1 MNFEIKSEEINK
13 FKEISQEEK
22 DFRIKNLKYFN
33 NIGLPSKKLE
43 DWKFT
48 DLREIISNN
57 FKKLDT
63 FQKNEKFS
71 NFKILKDFE
80 HNYIILLNGSLN
92 SFDFSFEDSS
102 KIKIENY
109 TEKNLKYEDNK
120 NSLVNLNH
128 ALFTNGYSL
137 EVESNYKFNKV
148 VIIYN
153 FFSENVENQIIN
165 KKNKILVKKNS
176 ELHLIDY
183 TINKS
188 KFVCNNYEEI
198 TLEENSILKNISL
211 QKDRSDGYFHKFS
224 KNKLNKGSKY
234 NQLLFS
240 SGLKFNKLD
249 LEADLLGEDTECN
262 IQAALYL
269 NQNQHQEIKTRIN
282 HLAPNSKSYQK
293 IKNVLNSNA
302 KGIYQGKIY
311 VKDIAQKTDAYQL
324 SKALLLNDD
333 TEFNSKPEL
342 EIYADD
348 VKCSHGSTSGNVEED
363 SLYYL
368 MTRGLSRKESLRLLI
383 NGFLNDIVDVIK
395 SNTIKD
401 FISSNLEK
409 QIYEYK

>member
-22 DFRIKNLKYFN
+22 DFRIKNLEYFN

-48 DLREIISNN
+48 DLREIINNN

-63 FQKNEKFS
+63 FQKNQKFS
-71 NFKILKDFE
+71 NFKLLEDFE
-80 HNYIILLNGSLN
+80 HNYIILLNGTLN

-109 TEKNLKYEDNK
+109 TEKNLKYKDNK

-128 ALFTNGYSL
+128 ALFTNGYYL
-137 EVESNYKFNKV
+137 EVESNYRFKKV

-153 FFSENVENQIIN
+153 FFSENVKNQIIN

-211 QKDRSDGYFHKFS
+211 QRDKSDGYFHKFS

-249 LEADLLGEDTECN
+249 LEADLLGEETECN
-262 IQAALYL
+262 IQAGLYL
-269 NQNQHQEIKTRIN
+269 NKNQHQEIKTRIN
-282 HLAPNSKSYQK
+282 HLAPNSRSYQK

-302 KGIYQGKIY
+302 KGVYQGKIY
-311 VKDIAQKTDAYQL
+311 VKDTAQKTDAYQL

-368 MTRGLSRKESLRLLI
+368 MTRGLSRKDSLRLLI
-383 NGFLNDIVDVIK
+383 NGFLNDIVDAIK

>member
-1 MNFEIKSEEINK
+1 MNFEIKSEEINN
-13 FKEISQEEK
+13 FKKISKEEK
-22 DFRIKNLKYFN
+22 DFRIKNLEYFN

-63 FQKNEKFS
+63 YQNNEKLS
-71 NFKILKDFE
+71 DFKLLEDFE

-92 SFDFSFEDSS
+92 SFDFSFEDSN

-137 EVESNYKFNKV
+137 EVESNYKFKKI

-153 FFSENVENQIIN
+153 FFSESVENQIIN

-183 TINKS
+183 TINNT

-211 QKDRSDGYFHKFS
+211 QKDKSDGYFHKFS

-249 LEADLLGEDTECN
+249 LEADLLGEDSECN
-262 IQAALYL
+262 IQAGLYL
-269 NQNQHQEIKTRIN
+269 NKNQHQEIKTRIN
-282 HLAPNSKSYQK
+282 HLAPNSRSYQK

-302 KGIYQGKIY
+302 KGVYQGKIY

-368 MTRGLSRKESLRLLI
+368 MTRGLSRKESLMLLI

>member
-22 DFRIKNLKYFN
+22 DFRIKNLEYFN
-33 NIGLPSKKLE
+33 NIGFPSKKLE

-63 FQKNEKFS
+63 FKKDVKFS
-71 NFKILKDFE
+71 NFKLLEDFE

-109 TEKNLKYEDNK
+109 VEKNLKYEDNK

-137 EVESNYKFNKV
+137 VVESDYKFKKV
-148 VIIYN
+148 LIIYN

-165 KKNKILVKKNS
+165 KKNKIIVKKNS

-211 QKDRSDGYFHKFS
+211 QKDKSEGYFHKFS

-249 LEADLLGEDTECN
+249 LEADLLGEETECN
-262 IQAALYL
+262 IQAGLYL
-269 NQNQHQEIKTRIN
+269 NKNQHQEIKTRIN
-282 HLAPNSKSYQK
+282 HLAPNSRSYQK

-302 KGIYQGKIY
+302 KGVYQGKIY
-311 VKDIAQKTDAYQL
+311 VKDTAQKTDAYQL

-333 TEFNSKPEL
+333 AEFNSKPEL

-383 NGFLNDIVDVIK
+383 NGFLNDIVDAIK

>member
-211 QKDRSDGYFHKFS
+211 QKDKSDGYFHKFS

>member
-22 DFRIKNLKYFN
+22 DFRIKNLEYFN
-33 NIGLPSKKLE
+33 NIGFPSKKLE

-63 FQKNEKFS
+63 FKKDVKFS
-71 NFKILKDFE
+71 NFKLLEDFE

-109 TEKNLKYEDNK
+109 VEKNLKYEDNK

-137 EVESNYKFNKV
+137 VVESDYKFKKV
-148 VIIYN
+148 LIIYN

-165 KKNKILVKKNS
+165 KKNKIIVKKNS

-211 QKDRSDGYFHKFS
+211 QKDKSEGYFHKFS

-269 NQNQHQEIKTRIN
+269 NKNQHQEIKTRIN

-302 KGIYQGKIY
+302 KGVYQGKIY
-311 VKDIAQKTDAYQL
+311 VKNIAQKTDAYQL
-324 SKALLLNDD
+324 SKAILLNDD

-348 VKCSHGSTSGNVEED
+348 VKCSHGSTSGNVEEE

-395 SNTIKD
+395 SNTIKN

>member
-22 DFRIKNLKYFN
+22 DFRIKNLEYFN
-33 NIGLPSKKLE
+33 NIGFPSKKLE

-63 FQKNEKFS
+63 FKKDVKFS
-71 NFKILKDFE
+71 NFKLLEDFE

-109 TEKNLKYEDNK
+109 AEKNLKYEDNK

-137 EVESNYKFNKV
+137 VVESDYKFKKV
-148 VIIYN
+148 LIIYN

-165 KKNKILVKKNS
+165 KKNKIIVKKNS
-176 ELHLIDY
+176 ELHIIDY

-211 QKDRSDGYFHKFS
+211 QKDKSEGYFHKFS

-234 NQLLFS
+234 NHLLFS

-262 IQAALYL
+262 VQAALYL
-269 NQNQHQEIKTRIN
+269 NKNQHQEIKTRIN

-302 KGIYQGKIY
+302 KGVYQGKIY

-324 SKALLLNDD
+324 SKAILLNDN

-348 VKCSHGSTSGNVEED
+348 VKCSHGSTSGNVEEE

-395 SNTIKD
+395 SNTIKN

>member
-22 DFRIKNLKYFN
+22 DFRIKNLEYFN

-71 NFKILKDFE
+71 NFKLLEDFE

-109 TEKNLKYEDNK
+109 TEKNLKYKDNK

-137 EVESNYKFNKV
+137 EVESNYKFKKV

-153 FFSENVENQIIN
+153 FFSESVKNQIIN

-211 QKDRSDGYFHKFS
+211 QKDKSDGYFHKFS

-262 IQAALYL
+262 IQAGLYL
-269 NQNQHQEIKTRIN
+269 NKNQHQEIKTRIN
-282 HLAPNSKSYQK
+282 HLAPNSRSYQK

-302 KGIYQGKIY
+302 KGVYQGKIY
-311 VKDIAQKTDAYQL
+311 VKDTAQKTDAYQL

-383 NGFLNDIVDVIK
+383 NGFLNDIVDAIK

>member
-13 FKEISQEEK
+13 FKEISPEEK

>member
-1 MNFEIKSEEINK
+1 MNFEIKSEEINN
-13 FKEISQEEK
+13 FKKISKEEK
-22 DFRIKNLKYFN
+22 DFRIKNLEYFN

-63 FQKNEKFS
+63 FKKDVKFS
-71 NFKILKDFE
+71 NFKLLEDFE

-109 TEKNLKYEDNK
+109 AEKNLKYEDNK

-137 EVESNYKFNKV
+137 VVESDYKFKKV
-148 VIIYN
+148 LIIYN

-165 KKNKILVKKNS
+165 KKNKIIVKKNS
-176 ELHLIDY
+176 ELHIIDY

-211 QKDRSDGYFHKFS
+211 QKDKSEGYFHKFS

-234 NQLLFS
+234 NHLLFS

-262 IQAALYL
+262 VQAALYL
-269 NQNQHQEIKTRIN
+269 NKNQHQEIKTRIN

-302 KGIYQGKIY
+302 KGVYQGKIY

-324 SKALLLNDD
+324 SKAILLNDN

-348 VKCSHGSTSGNVEED
+348 VKCSHGSTSGNVEEE

-395 SNTIKD
+395 SNTIKN

>member
-22 DFRIKNLKYFN
+22 DFRIKNLEYFN
-33 NIGLPSKKLE
+33 NIGFPSKKLE

-63 FQKNEKFS
+63 FKKDVKFS
-71 NFKILKDFE
+71 NFKLLEDFE

-109 TEKNLKYEDNK
+109 AEKNLKYEDNK

-137 EVESNYKFNKV
+137 VVESDYKFKKV
-148 VIIYN
+148 LIIYN

-165 KKNKILVKKNS
+165 KKNKIIVKKNS
-176 ELHLIDY
+176 ELHIIDY

-211 QKDRSDGYFHKFS
+211 QKDKSEGYFHKFS

-249 LEADLLGEDTECN
+249 LEADLLGEDAECN
-262 IQAALYL
+262 IQAGLYL
-269 NQNQHQEIKTRIN
+269 NKNQHQEIKTRIN
-282 HLAPNSKSYQK
+282 HLAPNSRSYQK

-302 KGIYQGKIY
+302 KGVYQGKIY

-368 MTRGLSRKESLRLLI
+368 MTRGLSRKESLMLLI
-383 NGFLNDIVDVIK
+383 NGFLNDIVDNIK

>member
-269 NQNQHQEIKTRIN
+269 NQNQHHEIKTRIN